1 VIAYLVALR
10 LKEKQGIF
18 EIAVR
23 YAFSGFAA
31 LSPVMVAALFWK
43 RSTKWGA
50 LAATL
55 FVAAFLVWT
64 ALMQSGHKAGDVLWQ
79 IGAGK
84 DALKVFFLNP
94 TGDVAFCNGYMTV
107 VPMVLGSI
115 LCVLLF
121 SLATRPPARATI
133 DKYFATTAF
142 PPAT

>member
-1 VIAYLVALR
+1 
-10 LKEKQGIF
+10 
-18 EIAVR
+18 
-23 YAFSGFAA
+23 
-31 LSPVMVAALFWK
+31 
-43 RSTKWGA
+43 
-50 LAATL
+50 L

-142 PPAT
+142 PTAT